1 MAKKFSIPKLKSY
14 PIETGKDWYVWFRY
28 QGGNPI
34 RISEGINKIKDY
46 DERVKAGNVL
56 AEVLHDKLKNGW
68 KPNTRQ
74 KSLPT
79 PTEYSYTIE
88 EAYKLAYEKL
98 MDSDRRPKTKS
109 RYKTHYNYFIKAVK
123 DLKFN
128 KFPLGDFEPYH
139 INLILEKIGKRKP
152 KSNVFFNTHLN
163 GSSAFFSVLAKDFII
178 KNNPVSFIKEKK
190 HTPAERRLLT
200 DEEYI
205 QIFTHFEKI
214 SPNFVTYLMCQE
226 LGVRPEEIRGIKC
239 GMIKNGYFELP
250 AEITKNRKD
259 GIVPIPDYLMER
271 IEKMDISNP
280 DNYLFGIELVR
291 SRDIN
296 KKFKP
301 SPFPLSKNVGNNLWR
316 KEVKDKFGIDSDMYA
331 LKSRKAN
338 TLRKKGID
346 LAIIRDQFR
355 HSNETITKIYATE
368 HQKIRMEEVKKAI
381 NETSKKN
388 DIRK

>member
-14 PIETGKDWYVWFRY
+14 PLEEGKDWYVWFRY

-46 DERVKAGNVL
+46 EERVIAGNVL

-68 KPNTRQ
+68 NPNEKK
-74 KSLPT
+74 KSLPK
-79 PTEYSYTIE
+79 PNEYSYTIE
-88 EAYKLAYEKL
+88 EAYKLAYDIIL
-98 MDSDRRPKTKS
+98 NSSLSPKTKS
-109 RYKTHYNYFIKAVK
+109 RYKTHFNYFIKAIK

-128 KFPLGDFEPYH
+128 KFLLGEFEPYH

-152 KSNVFFNTHLN
+152 KSNVFFNVHLT
-163 GSSAFFSVLAKDFII
+163 GCSKFFSVLAEEFII
-178 KNNPVSFIKEKK
+178 KNNPVAFIKEKK
-190 HTPAERRLLT
+190 HTSEKKRLLT

-205 QIFTHFEKI
+205 EIFAHFEKI
-214 SPNFVTYLMCQE
+214 SPYFVTYLMCQE

-239 GMIKNGYFELP
+239 GMIKSGYFELP
-250 AEITKNRKD
+250 AEITKNRKV

-271 IEKMDISNP
+271 LEKMDISNP
-280 DNYLFGIELVR
+280 ENYLFGIELVR

-301 SPFPLSKNVGNNLWR
+301 APFPLSKNVGNNLWR
-316 KEVKDKFGIDSDMYA
+316 KEVKEKFGIDSDMYA
-331 LKSRKAN
+331 LKSRNAN
-338 TLRKKGID
+338 ALRKKGID

-355 HSNETITKIYATE
+355 HSNETMTKIYATE
-368 HQKIRMEEVKKAI
+368 HQKIRMQEVKDVI
-381 NETSKKN
+381 NQNMKK
-388 DIRK
+388 